1 MYSGLSIIKMLSTS
15 LLGIHIPKSYNQS
28 AVFIGYDILIGCF
41 SSMSTSIK
49 LVLVLLPWDQAYK
62 YISINFTLMKYVLI
76 QNSDLFVT
84 ENSY

>member
-1 MYSGLSIIKMLSTS
+1 M
-15 LLGIHIPKSYNQS
+15 GIHTPKSFNQS
-28 AVFIGYDILIGCF
+28 TVFIGYDILNGCF
-41 SSMSTSIK
+41 SSMSTSTK

-62 YISINFTLMKYVLI
+62 YISINFTLMKYALI